1 MTIRR
6 IMPNT
11 LCDSHGRYITYL
23 RLAVTDRCNLRC
35 SYCTPKGCLTS
46 KNELLDYDELLRVVR
61 VFAGLGVGKIRLTGG
76 EPFARQGFVDF
87 LAEIQS
93 VPGIKEIGIT
103 TNGTLCLKEIQRL
116 KGSGVTGLNF
126 SLDTLSPVRYQ
137 KITGADLFH
146 EAFASIMEAVM
157 QGFRVKVNVVVL
169 DNDNCDELLH
179 LAGLAEN
186 YPLEVRFIEP
196 MHFNGSG
203 EFTPPLWHAARLKA
217 FFLENLPGCVE
228 LLKKHDSTAQLF
240 KVKNYL
246 GAVGI
251 IAGHSRSFCASCN
264 KVRLTPQG
272 VLKNCLYDN
281 GVLDM
286 KGLLRSGADDG
297 EITAAIQNAVTA
309 KSADGS
315 IAEKD
320 RRDCLPRSMATIGG

>member
-1 MTIRR
+1 
-6 IMPNT
+6 MPNT
-11 LCDSHGRYITYL
+11 LCDSHGRCITYL

-35 SYCTPKGCLTS
+35 TYCMPKGCLAS

-61 VFAGLGVGKIRLTGG
+61 IFAGLGIGKIRLTGG
-76 EPFARQGFVDF
+76 EPFARKGFVDF
-87 LAEIQS
+87 LAEIKE
-93 VPGIKEIGIT
+93 VTGIKEIGIT
-103 TNGTLCLKEIQRL
+103 TNGTLCFNDIQRL
-116 KGSGVTGLNF
+116 KASGVTGLNF
-126 SLDTLSPVRYQ
+126 SLDTLSPARYQ

-146 EAFASIMEAVM
+146 EAFASIMEAIIL
-157 QGFRVKVNVVVL
+157 GIRVKVNVVVL

-179 LAGLAEN
+179 LAGLADD
-186 YPLEVRFIEP
+186 YPVEVRFIEP

-203 EFTPPLWHAARLKA
+203 EFTPPQWNAARLKA
-217 FFLENLPGCVE
+217 FFLKNLPGCVE

-246 GAVGI
+246 GTVGI

-297 EITAAIQNAVTA
+297 EITAAIRNAVMA

-320 RRDCLPRSMATIGG
+320 RRDRMPRSMATIGG

>member
-1 MTIRR
+1 
-6 IMPNT
+6 MPNT
-11 LCDSHGRYITYL
+11 ICDSHGRCITYL

-35 SYCTPKGCLTS
+35 SYCMPKGCRS
-46 KNELLDYDELLRVVR
+46 AKNELLDYDELLRVVR
-61 VFAGLGVGKIRLTGG
+61 IFAGLGIGKIRLTGG
-76 EPFARQGFVDF
+76 EPFARKGFVDF
-87 LAEIQS
+87 LAEIKN

-103 TNGTLCLKEIQRL
+103 TNGTLCLDQIQRL
-116 KGSGVTGLNF
+116 KALGVTGLNF
-126 SLDTLSPVRYQ
+126 SLDTLSPARYQ

-146 EAFASIMEAVM
+146 EAFASIMEAIL
-157 QGFRVKVNVVVL
+157 QGILVKINVVVL
-169 DNDNCDELLH
+169 DKDNCDELLH

-186 YPLEVRFIEP
+186 YPVEVRFIEP

-203 EFTPPLWHAARLKA
+203 EFTPPQWHAARLKT

-228 LLKKHDSTAQLF
+228 LIRKHDSTAQLF

-272 VLKNCLYDN
+272 MLKNCLYDN

-286 KGLLRSGADDG
+286 KGLLRSGAGDG
-297 EITAAIQNAVTA
+297 EITAAIRNAVTV

-315 IAEKD
+315 IAENG
-320 RRDCLPRSMATIGG
+320 RRDRMPRSMATIGG